1 MLRWD
6 PVVLVKG
13 ANHCSIRYYSIAAYQ
28 TVPVRSTPYQF
39 PHQLPAA
46 YSTEQTLYSSSSHH
60 FIQLLI
66 QLQTRPNHDNER
78 ETNFVNFI
86 PVQLT
91 LSISSILFYT
101 FLYLYQFVRM
111 DSSSIRKRARTSPA
125 LTDSEVQH
133 ASVDIIP
140 SAALNFSAT
149 NQHLI
154 NEIDQLKTELATI
167 KSQRKIDNIQAE
179 NNVKRLKRHIVSL
192 EQDAKDANAVVEQ
205 IRNQSEH
212 DIEVLLTKK
221 TEASKEAEEWER
233 RYWALREDLS
243 AEGEG
248 GTSLNAKL
256 HMAERKNQVLQEKVT
271 CLEEEVSTLKDK
283 LLEMAKDASQVEQ
296 HDDSEPPNADN
307 PNMLASPHPVL
318 SPAPPAVLSELNK
331 TRVKLAD
338 SERANRQLLRK
349 VEQLQSQ
356 ANQMVEYRELS
367 QNAKNK
373 LQNLENE
380 LKIVRRERASLRVI
394 EARWIEF
401 RKELVANNLG
411 SQILDGSGEEN
422 ENMPPEIATLV
433 RHYRKLE
440 DRAREAER
448 SSSMIKI
455 KLDVA
460 TNRIEDLEKSNKEI
474 NNECINAKGE
484 ILELSDKLLKAET
497 LIETTKAKEKIW
509 KRETESIRSLLDT
522 YKAIED
528 EMIKSKSVSKVESA
542 DVSGNETVLKGL
554 KLSLSSAQ
562 EEIALLKKQ
571 IESAKSEEDIH
582 SAKMNA
588 LQDEHE
594 NLRSKFMKL
603 RDALFQ
609 EREKAEKA
617 EDRAAEAEMLVGK
630 GAFNQESSR
639 VLHLKE
645 NPFYKATREK
655 YEKEIEELKSEL
667 SEMVAVQKG
676 LVPISAPKSTD
687 PGLDA
692 EKFSK
697 RLKDQF
703 RNHIALF
710 REGVYI
716 ITGMNSLL

>member
-1 MLRWD
+1 
-6 PVVLVKG
+6 
-13 ANHCSIRYYSIAAYQ
+13 
-28 TVPVRSTPYQF
+28 
-39 PHQLPAA
+39 
-46 YSTEQTLYSSSSHH
+46 
-60 FIQLLI
+60 
-66 QLQTRPNHDNER
+66 
-78 ETNFVNFI
+78 
-86 PVQLT
+86 
-91 LSISSILFYT
+91 
-101 FLYLYQFVRM
+101 M

-125 LTDSEVQH
+125 LTDSEVRH
-133 ASVDIIP
+133 ASVDIILP
-140 SAALNFSAT
+140 AALNFSAT

-192 EQDAKDANAVVEQ
+192 EQDAKDANALVEQ

-283 LLEMAKDASQVEQ
+283 LLEMTKDASQVEQ
-296 HDDSEPPNADN
+296 HDDSDPPNADN

-338 SERANRQLLRK
+338 SERANRQLFRK

-401 RKELVANNLG
+401 RKELVKNNLG

-448 SSSMIKI
+448 SSSMVKI
-455 KLDVA
+455 KLDIA

-528 EMIKSKSVSKVESA
+528 EMIKSKSVSKVESS
-542 DVSGNETVLKGL
+542 DISGNETVLKGL
-554 KLSLSSAQ
+554 KFSLSSAQ

-582 SAKMNA
+582 STKMNA
-588 LQDEHE
+588 LQEEHE

-630 GAFNQESSR
+630 GAFNPESSR

-655 YEKEIEELKSEL
+655 YENEIEELKSEL

-716 ITGMNSLL
+716 ITGMNSLLTYFHGY